1 MDILIAAWEQLFVIL
16 SSPFRHGLV
25 PFVLKFIPYVLF
37 LEMPVYFFILMGVL
51 KYNLRSHQDGHKLP
65 LYHPKVSCIVM

>member
-1 MDILIAAWEQLFVIL
+1 MDILIAAWEQLFVLL
-16 SSPFRHGLV
+16 SSPFKHGLV

-51 KYNLRSHQDGHKLP
+51 KYDIRRHQGRQ
-65 LYHPKVSCIVM
+65 KVPPYQPNAAPR